1 MAKAKQTS
9 REKRKPAPA
18 KAHFDPEQRVV
29 AVTGAHGY
37 FGSQLIRRLEEDRRY
52 YKILAIDI
60 RKPEMPMDKTQFHRV
75 DLTMPS
81 ADAEV
86 AAVLAREGADT
97 LVHAAFLYN
106 PTHASAWAHELENI
120 GTVHVLNAA
129 AEVGLRKL
137 VQWSLTAVY
146 GAQATNPNYISE
158 DHPLHG
164 APHSRYVMDRVNAEL
179 EARRFRQEHPETVVT
194 VLRTAHT
201 LGPTIRNFVS
211 RFFRAPVAPVLMGY
225 DPLMQFVHEEDA
237 VDAFKLAVDDDHPG
251 EFNVV
256 GDGVLPYST
265 VLAML
270 GRVPVPVPR
279 FLATPVAQALW
290 VTQAMDSPPAFLDF
304 LRYMCVADGRR
315 ARSVLGFLPRYDLR
329 ATINDFLG
337 VEGDASDF
345 ASEGGR
351 A

>member
-1 MAKAKQTS
+1 MAKRTP
-9 REKRKPAPA
+9 RDRRKTAPPRT
-18 KAHFDPEQRVV
+18 HYDPEQRVV
-29 AVTGAHGY
+29 AVTGAHGF

-60 RKPEMPMDKTQFHRV
+60 RKPEMSMDKTQFHRV

-86 AAVLAREGADT
+86 AAVLSREGADT

-146 GAQATNPNYISE
+146 GAQAANPNYLTE

-164 APHSRYVMDRVNAEL
+164 QPGSRYLTDRVNAEL
-179 EARRFRQEHPETVVT
+179 EARRFRREHPEIVTT
-194 VLRTAHT
+194 VLRTAHV

-211 RFFRAPVAPVLMGY
+211 SFFRSPVAPRLMGY

-237 VDAFKLAVDDDHPG
+237 VDAFKLAVDDDYPG
-251 EFNVV
+251 EFNIV
-256 GDGVLPYST
+256 GEGVLPYTT

-279 FLATPVAQALW
+279 FLATPVAHALW
-290 VTQAMDSPPAFLDF
+290 VTQAMETPPAFLEF
-304 LRYMCVADGRR
+304 LRFMCVADGTR
-315 ARSVLGFLPRYDLR
+315 ARSVMGFLPRYDIR

-337 VEGDASDF
+337 VEGEPDDF
-345 ASEGGR
+345 ASAGGR
-351 A
+351 P